1 MTAPEYLRICD
12 DHFALE
18 ESYCDTLL
26 QSETR
31 TKLMKRVEE
40 EIITKRN
47 T

>member
-12 DHFALE
+12 NHFTLE
-18 ESYCDTLL
+18 EGYCDTLL

-31 TKLMKRVEE
+31 AKLMKRVEE